1 MIAFVKSDWPQLAR
15 DAQRRAEV
23 EQVDADLANVAAN
36 EVNIEATS

>member
-1 MIAFVKSDWPQLAR
+1 MMIAFVKSDWPQLAR

-23 EQVDADLANVAAN
+23 EQVEQVDAEN